1 MEFVCVL
8 ILITQYQKAQLRVLS
23 NTLMSQSLNF
33 LCYVTWW
40 KYLLHFILAKPKCFC
55 KDENPYRVQL
65 P

>member
-40 KYLLHFILAKPKCFC
+40 KYLFFLLVSFFTLIKI
-55 KDENPYRVQL
+55 
-65 P
+65 